1 VRLATRTALAAFA
14 AASLSL
20 LATGAIVRQ
29 QFTNVLL
36 DRVDTQL
43 ERRAATA
50 PLLVAVGQRLSES
63 ELQAAVEGTRILNA
77 DGSIIELGQLPNGEL
92 PPIVSPGFETATIV
106 GNPWRFYTVEVAGV
120 PGAGDKALV
129 QLAAP
134 LGDAERSAER
144 LRRRSLVLGLLSA
157 IAAGLVGYLIGSFA
171 TRPLSKL
178 RHDAAALDHDDPR
191 TWHMSSGYGAREVD
205 EVAQA
210 LDGNLQRLAEE
221 TRRRSEALE
230 AARAFAAGAT
240 HELRTPLQS
249 ALTNLDI
256 AATEAAPDAMRHDS
270 VLLARDQVRR
280 MASSLTAVRRLA
292 DAEFADQRWFEQ
304 VSLGELADGV
314 VTEELSRHPE
324 ARIDLRVAPG
334 LTPVRAWRDGVELAV
349 SNLVRNAL
357 VHGALDGADPQ
368 VVVTVENGSIAVD
381 DAGPG
386 IPAAERERVV
396 QRFERNTS
404 TADGSGLGLAI
415 SNQVAIAHGGRMHIS
430 TSPLGGARIV
440 LDLAPI

>member
-1 VRLATRTALAAFA
+1 
-14 AASLSL
+14 
-20 LATGAIVRQ
+20 
-29 QFTNVLL
+29 
-36 DRVDTQL
+36 
-43 ERRAATA
+43 
-50 PLLVAVGQRLSES
+50 
-63 ELQAAVEGTRILNA
+63 
-77 DGSIIELGQLPNGEL
+77 
-92 PPIVSPGFETATIV
+92 
-106 GNPWRFYTVEVAGV
+106 
-120 PGAGDKALV
+120 
-129 QLAAP
+129 
-134 LGDAERSAER
+134 
-144 LRRRSLVLGLLSA
+144 
-157 IAAGLVGYLIGSFA
+157 
-171 TRPLSKL
+171 
-178 RHDAAALDHDDPR
+178 
-191 TWHMSSGYGAREVD
+191 MSSGYGAREVD